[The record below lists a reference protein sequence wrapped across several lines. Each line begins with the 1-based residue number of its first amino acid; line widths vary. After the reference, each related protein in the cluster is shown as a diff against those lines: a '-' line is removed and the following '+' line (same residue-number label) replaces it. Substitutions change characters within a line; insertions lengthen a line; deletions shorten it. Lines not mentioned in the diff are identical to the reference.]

1 GADRTAVRPRASR
14 TPRREQAPPE
24 RRRAALSDDPFV
36 LIKRRRP
43 TLPCPCEPSTI
54 GAERLNFSVRNGKRC
69 FPLAIATDSLRDE
82 PLPGLQNCT
91 AEPKSPPEGH
101 EERGLRR
108 RQELGKNIRQALEQL

>member
-1 GADRTAVRPRASR
+1 MEGADRTAVDPPPRR

-43 TLPCPCEPSTI
+43 TLPGPCEPSTI

-69 FPLAIATDSLRDE
+69 FPLAIATERLRDRLFRAFKTAQLSRN
-82 PLPGLQNCT
+82 LP
-91 AEPKSPPEGH
+91 PRP
-101 EERGLRR
+101 R
-108 RQELGKNIRQALEQL
+108 